1 MDNPDNQNCPMNP
14 IQNANIFSPYKD
26 SPSKFPPQIKDP
38 KYLFQYSP
46 FQSHINSTPAKNNEF
61 NSCYTPLGETPLPG
75 NYGFQ
80 LSPFTNNNRADTSYR
95 KNQYQRGQIDDSS
108 PFKPM
113 NSPNN
118 NNSRISE
125 KK

>member
-61 NSCYTPLGETPLPG
+61 NSCYTP
-75 NYGFQ
+75 
-80 LSPFTNNNRADTSYR
+80 
-95 KNQYQRGQIDDSS
+95 
-108 PFKPM
+108 
-113 NSPNN
+113 
-118 NNSRISE
+118 SE
-125 KK
+125 KLPSLEIMGFNYPHLQIIIEQILLIERINTKEDK